1 VTQVVADYGFDGI
14 DLDFETPSLNIDPG
28 DTDFR
33 HPTTPSI
40 VNVIWALRQLHDHFG
55 PGFMI
60 SLVPEG
66 SQGPAGYT
74 SYGGQFGSYL
84 AITYAIRD
92 ILSFIDAQDYNTPP
106 LEGLDGEIYQSSSV
120 DYHAA
125 ITELLLHGFNV
136 GGDTK
141 QSFPPLPA
149 SKIAVGF
156 LTGYTSPNIVSQAMD
171 YIISGKAPVGTRYK
185 AWYHV
190 GRLTQ
195 YGQSVSWGKSHP
207 VEVAGRSPRDKQVFP
222 SVALTNDNYVIVEY
236 SDAIDKVGSELR
248 YRVGRISPSGSVD
261 QDIEWLTADTIYD
274 TGYDSSL
281 SVNAKGVI
289 VEVHESD
296 GKTGIFYR
304 IGHLED
310 PSAGKYSIVWD
321 SGDLG
326 IQYDNG
332 VIPHISINNQ
342 NQVVEMHQINSKESI
357 VHYRRGT
364 LQFKSG
370 SPARIAFEASQRYRE
385 NAREPAVL
393 LTDRDSVVALY
404 QNGNIFWETG
414 VYHTYNPAYI
424 WWQGNVKMRDN
435 ALGRYPGIGSNDVY
449 MIATWHLDG
458 KLYYATAFVP

>member
-1 VTQVVADYGFDGI
+1 MKQY
-14 DLDFETPSLNIDPG
+14 
-28 DTDFR
+28 
-33 HPTTPSI
+33 
-40 VNVIWALRQLHDHFG
+40 
-55 PGFMI
+55 
-60 SLVPEG
+60 
-66 SQGPAGYT
+66 
-74 SYGGQFGSYL
+74 
-84 AITYAIRD
+84 
-92 ILSFIDAQDYNTPP
+92 LSFLKVTFAIGITSLLMTGLTGIALQAQAPSTPDATS
-106 LEGLDGEIYQSSSV
+106 EGVEALIAWNKPEKFDTGMQSQ
-120 DYHAA
+120 AA
-125 ITELLLHGFNV
+125 IN
-136 GGDTK
+136 
-141 QSFPPLPA
+141 S
-149 SKIAVGF
+149 
-156 LTGYTSPNIVSQAMD
+156 
-171 YIISGKAPVGTRYK
+171 SGMVVEIHRSESNYK
-185 AWYHV
+185 SWYHV

-195 YGQSVSWGKSHP
+195 YGQSVNWGKSHAI
-207 VEVAGRSPRDKQVFP
+207 EVAGRSPRDKQVFP
-222 SVALTNDNYVIVEY
+222 TVALTNDNYVIIEY
-236 SDAIDKVGSELR
+236 SDGIDKVGSELH

-281 SVNAKGVI
+281 SVNGKGVI

-370 SPARIAFEASQRYRE
+370 SPARIVFEASQRYRE